1 MTRGYMGKT
10 KAHLGKKLEEP
21 YHQVT
26 DLSDSEAV
34 LHTLE
39 ASELRYRRLFE
50 TAQDGILIL
59 DAVTGEITDVNPYLE
74 EMLGYSKEEFLG
86 KGLWEIGPFKD
97 IELSQKAFQRLQTKG
112 YVRYENLPLE
122 TKNGHQ
128 ISVEFVS
135 NVYPI
140 NDDKVIQCNIR
151 DITSRKRAE
160 DTLEKLSSEL
170 ETRVKERT
178 AQLAKANQ
186 ELVQEINERKQAEK
200 ALRESQ
206 ERYRELA
213 ELLPQTVFEIDETG
227 NFVFTNH
234 YGLETSGY
242 TQQDINKG
250 LSAIQLFIPEDRNR
264 LRENIRR
271 ILAGEQL
278 NGIEYMAMRK
288 DGSTFPVLTYS
299 APITRGDKSVGLR
312 GLVIDITERKQA
324 QEALERTVK
333 LLNDT
338 GEMAEVGG
346 WELDLS
352 TNVVS
357 WTAAV
362 CQIHGVKSGYKPT
375 LEEAL
380 EFYPPESRPDV
391 DTAVKRAAKTGE
403 PYDIQC
409 LFLPRGS
416 KDKIW
421 VRSIGRAIYSD
432 GKIVKLTGT
441 FQKIDEYKKSE
452 EALKESEGRYRS
464 LIQLGA
470 DVGEAIVM
478 LQDEGPKEGVHVFC
492 NDTWPRI
499 TGYSNKELRNTSFFD
514 LVHPKDRNN
523 SLKRYRRRMSCKNMP
538 GLFEITIVR
547 KDGIE
552 IPVEATTAYT
562 TYHGK
567 PANVAYLRDITNR
580 KLVEDEL
587 QKVEKLESI
596 STLAGGIAHDFNNLL
611 TGILGNITL
620 AERYVEKR
628 GKSYDRLVDA
638 ERACLRAKDL
648 THQLLTFSEGGAPIK
663 KPTSIAALLK
673 ESATFALSGSNVK
686 CDFCIPDDLWVAEVD
701 ETQISR
707 VISNIVINADQAMPQ
722 GGMISIMAKNMVIK
736 RRSHLKLPEGNY
748 LEIAIKDNGTGISK
762 KHLSRIFEPFFTTK
776 QKGRGLGLPTAY
788 SIIKNHGGYMTAQSK
803 LGVGTTIYFYVH
815 ATTEPLP
822 VAEETVNKS
831 YISGRGSIL
840 VMDDEEMIRDMLYN
854 GLSDVGYKIELAAD
868 GTEAIEKYTK
878 AEQSGDKFDAVIMD
892 LTIPGGMGG
901 KETIKKLLEIDPNVK
916 AIASSGYANGAVMA
930 NFKRYGF
937 VGAVTKPYRFAEL
950 EKTLS
955 NVISTP
961 ESEKVVHKRRKV
973 QKNVGTGRVRIL
985 VMDDAQIV
993 TMALGENLPDL
1004 GYEVEFARNGN
1015 EAISMY
1021 MKALESG
1028 HSFDVVLID
1037 LTISDGLGGE
1047 ETIGR
1052 LIQIDPEIRAIVT
1065 SGYPNKPAMMKP
1077 EKFGFKAAIAK
1088 PYSVEELGEVL
1099 HKVIEG
1105 ENRVIV

>member
-1 MTRGYMGKT
+1 MDKT
-10 KAHLGKKLEEP
+10 KGRLSKKKEEP
-21 YHQVT
+21 RHQVT
-26 DLSDSEAV
+26 DLSDSESV
-34 LHTLE
+34 SHKLE
-39 ASELRYRRLFE
+39 TSELRYRRLFE

-59 DAVTGEITDVNPYLE
+59 DATTAQIVDVNPFLI
-74 EMLGYSKEEFLG
+74 EMLEYSKEEFLG
-86 KGLWEIGPFKD
+86 KKLWEIGLFKNV
-97 IELSQKAFQRLQTKG
+97 EVSQKTFQELQNKG
-112 YVRYENLPLE
+112 YVRYEHLPLE
-122 TKNGHQ
+122 TKSGLQ

-140 NDDKVIQCNIR
+140 NGDRVIQCNIR

-160 DTLEKLSSEL
+160 DNLAKLSNEL
-170 ETRVKERT
+170 EIRVKERT
-178 AQLAKANQ
+178 SQLAKANQ
-186 ELVQEINERKQAEK
+186 DLVQEINERKQTEK

-227 NFVFTNH
+227 NFVFTNR

-250 LSAIQLFIPEDRNR
+250 LSALKLFIPEDRNR

-271 ILAGEQL
+271 ILTGERL
-278 NGIEYMAMRK
+278 NGIEYVLMRK
-288 DGSTFPVLTYS
+288 NGSTFPALTYS
-299 APITRGDKSVGLR
+299 APITRGDKSVGVR

-324 QEALERTVK
+324 QEALEKNVK

-357 WTAAV
+357 WTAEV
-362 CQIHGVKSGYKPT
+362 CRIHGVKSGYKPT

-391 DTAVKRAAKTGE
+391 DMAVKRAAKTGE

-409 LFLPRGS
+409 LFLPRGN
-416 KDKIW
+416 KHKIW
-421 VRSIGRAIYSD
+421 VRSMGRAIYSD

-464 LIQLGA
+464 LIQLGE
-470 DVGEAIVM
+470 DIGEAIVM
-478 LQDEGPKEGVHVFC
+478 LQDEGTKEGVHVFC
-492 NDTWPRI
+492 NDTWPLI
-499 TGYSNKELRNTSFFD
+499 TGYSNKELRNMSFFD
-514 LVHPKDRNN
+514 LVHPKDRKN
-523 SLKRYRRRMSCKNMP
+523 SLKRYRRKMSCKNMP
-538 GLFEITIVR
+538 RLFEITIVR

-552 IPVEATTAYT
+552 IPIEATTAST
-562 TYHGK
+562 TYQGK
-567 PANVAYLRDITNR
+567 PANVAYLRDIGNR
-580 KLVEDEL
+580 KQAEDEL

-620 AERYVEKR
+620 AERYMEKR
-628 GKSYDRLVDA
+628 GKSFDRLVDA

-648 THQLLTFSEGGAPIK
+648 THQLLTFSEGGTPIK

-686 CDFCIPDDLWVAEVD
+686 CDFCIPDDLWVVEVD
-701 ETQISR
+701 DTQISR

-722 GGMISIMAKNMVIK
+722 GGMISIRAKNMVINS
-736 RRSHLKLPEGNY
+736 RSHQKLPKGHY
-748 LEIAIKDNGTGISK
+748 LEIAIKDNGTGIPK
-762 KHLSRIFEPFFTTK
+762 EHLSRIFEPFFTTK

-788 SIIKNHGGYMTAQSK
+788 SIIKNHGGYMTAESK
-803 LGVGTTIYFYVH
+803 LGVGTTIYFYVP
-815 ATTEPLP
+815 ATTEPMP
-822 VAEETVNKS
+822 VEEETVNKS
-831 YISGRGSIL
+831 YISSKGSIL
-840 VMDDEEMIRDMLYN
+840 VMDDDEMIRNLLHN
-854 GLSDVGYKIELAAD
+854 GLSEVGYKIELAAD
-868 GTEAIEKYTK
+868 GTEAIEKYVK
-878 AEQSGDKFDAVIMD
+878 AEQSRDKFDAVIMD

-901 KETIKKLLEIDPNVK
+901 KETIKKLSEIDPNVK

-930 NFKRYGF
+930 NFKKYGF
-937 VGAVTKPYRFAEL
+937 VGAVTKPYHFAEL

-955 NVISTP
+955 IVISTP
-961 ESEKVVHKRRKV
+961 ESKKAVHKRRKI
-973 QKNVGTGRVRIL
+973 QKNTGAGGARIL

-993 TMALGENLPDL
+993 TMALGETLPNL
-1004 GYEVEFARNGN
+1004 GYEVEFARNGD

-1021 MKALESG
+1021 MKALKSG
-1028 HSFDVVLID
+1028 HPFDVVLTD

-1047 ETIGR
+1047 ETICR
-1052 LIQIDPEIRAIVT
+1052 LIQIDPEIRVIVT
-1065 SGYPNKPAMMKP
+1065 SGYSTHPAMMKP
-1077 EKFGFKAAIAK
+1077 EKFGCMAAIAK
-1088 PYSVEELGEVL
+1088 PYSVEELDKVL
-1099 HKVIEG
+1099 YRVIEG
-1105 ENRVIV
+1105 ENQVIV